1 MLLAEYDRG
10 LLFGARESRGVMSR
24 CAIALVIGATL
35 LAVYE
40 APVSAQM
47 PAGTTNAILSFI
59 DAAGGHV
66 SVLRHWHGAGGQD
79 TQVYPFTPYFWNSCL
94 PGDGAIMILL
104 TSPVGYPPPGLK
116 SAEAYTR
123 QYVGAMGQQVA
134 QGLQQAPS
142 SQDDVQLKR
151 IISGVVTPGDPAYEG
166 LKAAVGSVNSLS
178 AYEEYGFATFMFV
191 KWEWRWPFPGCY
203 STVTTVPEGYGIPF
217 VSFARPRSTATA
229 RMFRFH
235 AVVFAEWGY

>member
-1 MLLAEYDRG
+1 MAVVTATALLVFHE
-10 LLFGARESRGVMSR
+10 V
-24 CAIALVIGATL
+24 
-35 LAVYE
+35 
-40 APVSAQM
+40 PVSAQM
-47 PAGTTNAILSFI
+47 PAGTTNAIVSFI
-59 DAAGGHV
+59 DAAGGRV

-79 TQVYPFTPYFWNSCL
+79 TQVYPYTPYLWNSCL

-116 SAEAYTR
+116 SAETYTS
-123 QYVGAMGQQVA
+123 QYVNAVARQAA
-134 QGLQQAPS
+134 QGLQQSPQA
-142 SQDDVQLKR
+142 QTDAQLKR
-151 IISGVVTPGDPAYEG
+151 IISGLVTPGDPAYEA
-166 LKAAVGSVNSLS
+166 LKAGVGSVNSLS
-178 AYEEYGFATFMFV
+178 AYEDYGYATFMFV

-235 AVVFAEWGY
+235 AVAFAEWGY